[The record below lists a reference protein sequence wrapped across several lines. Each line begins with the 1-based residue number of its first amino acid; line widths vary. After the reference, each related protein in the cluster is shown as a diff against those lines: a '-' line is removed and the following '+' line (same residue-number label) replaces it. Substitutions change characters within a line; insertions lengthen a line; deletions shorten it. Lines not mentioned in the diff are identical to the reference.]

1 MSKSFKK
8 VSERNEIISSQKLS
22 VQPDNFRNIDT
33 APDFIQEEDLSD
45 LETVSNPVQPEDASY
60 SEIRTSLAVDESILG
75 ENEGKFKYTS
85 I

>member
-1 MSKSFKK
+1 MRKFFKK

-60 SEIRTSLAVDESILG
+60 SEIRTSLAVDESILS
-75 ENEGKFKYTS
+75 ENEGKFKYTT

>member
-1 MSKSFKK
+1 MRKFFKK